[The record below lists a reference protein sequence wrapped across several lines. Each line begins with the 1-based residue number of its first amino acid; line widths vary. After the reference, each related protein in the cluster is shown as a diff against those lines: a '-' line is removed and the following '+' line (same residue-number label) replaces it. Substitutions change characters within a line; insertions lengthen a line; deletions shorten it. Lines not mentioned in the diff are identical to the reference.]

1 MNKNL
6 LFICLLLIFD
16 IVIKNLGGWGI
27 EYEFK
32 MGKRNSW
39 LNVNEMCK

>member
-6 LFICLLLIFD
+6 LFICLLLN
-16 IVIKNLGGWGI
+16 IVIKNWGGWGI